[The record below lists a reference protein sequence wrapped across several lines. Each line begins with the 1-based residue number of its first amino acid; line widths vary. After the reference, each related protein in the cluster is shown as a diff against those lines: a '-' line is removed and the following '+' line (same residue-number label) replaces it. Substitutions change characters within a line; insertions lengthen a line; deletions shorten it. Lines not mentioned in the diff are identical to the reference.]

1 MAEGGPTLPKT
12 AKKKKTAKKA
22 KATKKT
28 KATSS
33 SAATKKKAAG
43 KKKEVEKLEIP
54 APDFRF
60 VRVRIVGD
68 SPLVQHKFSEKARKE
83 IADKQQQQRTRTRG
97 KRDPK
102 AEYEAAMYVIKGKP
116 GSASATYGMPATAFK
131 RAMIDACRW
140 IDGIAMTQAR
150 GAFHVNPGMELV
162 PIKCSKPRMQEDVIR
177 LPNGNADLRYRP
189 YFDTWE
195 VELLIKYNAGFI
207 GLVELVN
214 LLNVAGTSCGIG
226 DRRPQQTSG
235 DNHGMF
241 HVHGTPKAARK

>member
-1 MAEGGPTLPKT
+1 MAAT
-12 AKKKKTAKKA
+12 KKKKTAKKT
-22 KATKKT
+22 KASKTT

-33 SAATKKKAAG
+33 TKTAKKG
-43 KKKEVEKLEIP
+43 KKKVVEKLEIP
-54 APDFRF
+54 TPDFKIAQ
-60 VRVRIVGD
+60 VTIKGD
-68 SPLVQHKFSEKARKE
+68 SPLVMHQFSEKARKE
-83 IADKQQQQRTRTRG
+83 IAAKQQQERTKVRG

-102 AEYEAAMYVIKGKP
+102 AEYLAAMYVIKGKP
-116 GSASATYGMPATAFK
+116 GSASATYGMPSAAFK
-131 RAMIDACRW
+131 RAMIDSCRW

-150 GAFHVNPGMELV
+150 GAFHVLGALT

-189 YFDTWE
+189 YFDTWGAT
-195 VELLIKYNAGFI
+195 LRIRYNAGFI

-214 LLNVAGTSCGIG
+214 LLNMAGMACGIG

-241 HVHGTPKAARK
+241 HVVGAPKTKK